1 MAKGENYSRC
11 VFVQQPNGTWKE
23 RVSGI
28 TTMDVKGKRDEEA
41 NNKALAACR
50 TLGVSGAPDP
60 EAKTKAMAA
69 LKSYVQRHLLDG
81 K

>member
-1 MAKGENYSRC
+1 
-11 VFVQQPNGTWKE
+11 VFVQQPNGSWKE
-23 RVSGI
+23 RISGI
-28 TTMDVKGKRDEEA
+28 TTMDAKGQRNEEA
-41 NNKALAACR
+41 NKRALAACR

-60 EAKTKAMAA
+60 EARTKSMAA